1 MLTGELRVAPTDV
14 ASERNAVREPLR
26 VVDSW
31 RVEDAH
37 FAFDSSAILP
47 SMAGD
52 LARLRKMLLAYPEH
66 PLTIFGHADTTGN
79 DDYNKRLSGRRAVA
93 LYALLTRRADLWD
106 TLHAT
111 ALGRDDWKKLN
122 VVDGVFRPHL
132 ATEGKALP
140 AGTPRSAVFSGYMDL
155 VCRDD
160 AGRGFGVS
168 AKRFLGQGADP
179 GGKADYQGCSEFNPI
194 VMFSADEQKRYA
206 LAADRTERDREGAPN
221 RRVTVFFLAPGT
233 TVTPGKWPCP
243 RAGEGIAGCVRRFW
257 SDSAARR
264 LPGPVR
270 REYPRDVDT
279 FACRFYQRL
288 AEGVGSRE
296 GPPGPLQIGLEEDL
310 FEGRDDLT
318 LEVESDD
325 RLQQVRFG
333 KAEGTV
339 IGRHRHFTLK
349 DAQPGV
355 TYRGWLVG
363 GSRRLEVFRSLALR
377 RSGGTA

>member
-1 MLTGELRVAPTDV
+1 MTGELRVAPTDV
-14 ASERNAVREPLR
+14 ASERNVVREPLR

-66 PLTIFGHADTTGN
+66 PITIFGHADTTGN

-93 LYALLTRRADLWD
+93 LYALLTRRPDLWD
-106 TLHAT
+106 TLYTT

-132 ATEGKALP
+132 ATEGKSLP
-140 AGTPRSAVFSGYMDL
+140 AGTPRSAVFSAYMDL

-160 AGRGFGVS
+160 AGRGFGLS
-168 AKRFLGQGADP
+168 ARRFLGQGADP

-194 VMFSADEQKRYA
+194 VMFSSEEQKRYA
-206 LAADRTERDREGAPN
+206 LAADKTERDREGAPN
-221 RRVTVFFLAPGT
+221 RRVTVFFLTPGT

-243 RAGEGIAGCVRRFW
+243 RASEGVASCVRRFW

-264 LPGPVR
+264 RPGPVR
-270 REYPRDVDT
+270 REYPRDLDT

-288 AEGVGSRE
+288 AEGVGGRE

-310 FEGRDDLT
+310 FEGRDDLV

-325 RLQQVRFG
+325 RLQQARFG
-333 KAEGTV
+333 KSEGTV
-339 IGRHRHFTLK
+339 IGRQRHFTLK
-349 DAQPGV
+349 DARPGV

-363 GSRRLEVFRSLALR
+363 GQRRLEVFRSLALR

>member
-1 MLTGELRVAPTDV
+1 MAPTDV
-14 ASERNAVREPLR
+14 ASERNVVREPLR

-66 PLTIFGHADTTGN
+66 PITVFGHADTTGN

-93 LYALLTRRADLWD
+93 LYALLTRRPDLWD
-106 TLHAT
+106 TLYTT
-111 ALGRDDWKKLN
+111 ALGRDDWKKRN

-132 ATEGKALP
+132 AAEGKALP
-140 AGTPRSAVFSGYMDL
+140 AGAPRSAVFSAYMDL

-160 AGRGFGVS
+160 AGSGFGVS
-168 AKRFLGQGADP
+168 ASRFLGQGADP
-179 GGKADYQGCSEFNPI
+179 GGKADYQGCGEFNPI
-194 VMFSADEQKRYA
+194 VMFSAEEQKRYA
-206 LAADRTERDREGAPN
+206 LAADKAQRDREGAPN
-221 RRVTVFFLAPGT
+221 RRVTVFFLTPGT

-243 RAGEGIAGCVRRFW
+243 RAGEGVAGCVRRFW

-264 LPGPVR
+264 RPGPIR
-270 REYPRDVDT
+270 REYPRDLDT

-310 FEGRDDLT
+310 FEGRDDLV

-325 RLQQVRFG
+325 RLQQARFG
-333 KAEGTV
+333 KSEGTV
-339 IGRHRHFTLK
+339 IGRQRHFTLK
-349 DAQPGV
+349 DARPGV

-363 GSRRLEVFRSLALR
+363 GQRRLEVFRSLALR